1 MEVVLLER
9 VQNLGQ
15 MGDVV
20 TVKDGFARNFLL
32 PQEKALRATEANLAR
47 FENEKVELEARN
59 LENKKEA
66 EAVRAVLDGH
76 SSVILRQASE
86 MDQLYGSVSN
96 RDVAEKLNEEGFHV
110 ERRQVRIDEPIKTL
124 GLHELKID
132 LHPEVT
138 ATVSINVARSAEE
151 AEQRARGAEAE
162 GEDSATEAFFETE
175 ELARQADAELADE
188 DDTDDEITVAPEKE
202 SEAESDKEN
211 SDSDARATDSEKTD

>member
-47 FENEKVELEARN
+47 FEDEKAELEVRN

-66 EAVRAVLDGH
+66 EAVKEKIDGH
-76 SSVILRQASE
+76 STIVLRQASE

-96 RDVAEKLNEEGFHV
+96 RDVADNLAEDGFHV
-110 ERRQVRIDEPIKTL
+110 ERRQVRIDTPIKAL
-124 GLHELKID
+124 GIHEIQID

-138 ATVSINVARSAEE
+138 ANITVNVARSEEE
-151 AEQRARGAEAE
+151 AELRAQGADAE
-162 GEDSATEAFFETE
+162 EESATEAFFETE

-188 DDTDDEITVAPEKE
+188 PEEEAAKPE
-202 SEAESDKEN
+202 ESAEVTEDPEADSEAEKAEDEET
-211 SDSDARATDSEKTD
+211 A